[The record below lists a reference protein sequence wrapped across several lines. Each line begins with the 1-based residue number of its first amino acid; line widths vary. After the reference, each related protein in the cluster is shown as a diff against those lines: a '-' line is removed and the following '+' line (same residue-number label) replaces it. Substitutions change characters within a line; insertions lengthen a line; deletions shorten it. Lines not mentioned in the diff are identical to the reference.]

1 VANGVACN
9 ILTCLRSEDLYSTLR
24 QSILERMQ
32 DKEAAVRV
40 QAVVAIGKLQKGEP
54 PESVGS
60 DEAPL
65 IDVLCEV
72 LQYDTSA

>member
-1 VANGVACN
+1 
-9 ILTCLRSEDLYSTLR
+9 LR
-24 QSILERMQ
+24 QSLLERIQ

-40 QAVVAIGKLQKGEP
+40 QAVIAIGKLMKGENP
-54 PESVGS
+54 DEVDE

-72 LQYDTSA
+72 LQYDPSA